1 MRENMGLY
9 RGKRKVDGKW
19 AEGAYLHL
27 NLGRDFI
34 CDGTVW
40 IGTHEPVKV
49 EVIPET
55 VGQFTGLTDKN
66 GKQIFEGDI
75 CTYPDGYVDHAGDGV
90 ETFSVGVVT
99 WDNKHPHFYLSN
111 NIGVEW
117 DEIWDS
123 VDEITVIGNI
133 HDNPELL
140 HPEPMIS
147 WDLTDQEKE
156 RRLQVIRSFCGGY
169 AKGTCDGQCIGCLD
183 RFLDGYQDKKEDM
196 E

>member
-1 MRENMGLY
+1 MREILF
-9 RGKRKVDGKW
+9 RGKDIRFVWHVGLLAHIGNAWYISNKAGI
-19 AEGAYLHL
+19 ATAY
-27 NLGRDFI
+27 
-34 CDGTVW
+34 
-40 IGTHEPVKV
+40 
-49 EVIPET
+49 EVIPSTIE
-55 VGQFTGLTDKN
+55 QYTGLTDKN
-66 GKQIFEGDI
+66 GVRIFEGDI

-99 WDNKHPHFYLSN
+99 WDNKHPSFYLSN

-140 HPEPMIS
+140 HPEPPIS
-147 WDLTDQEKE
+147 WELTDQEKE
-156 RRLQVIRSFCGGY
+156 RRLQVIRSFCGSY
-169 AKGTCDGQCIGCLD
+169 AKGACDGQCIGCLD
-183 RFLDGYQDKKEDM
+183 RYLDGCQDKREDM